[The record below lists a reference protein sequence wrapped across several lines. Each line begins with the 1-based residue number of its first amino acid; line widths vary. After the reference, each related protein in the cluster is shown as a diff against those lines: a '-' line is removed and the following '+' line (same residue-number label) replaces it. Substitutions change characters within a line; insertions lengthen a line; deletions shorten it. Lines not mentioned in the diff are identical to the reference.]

1 MNDPQATT
9 CGTGCGC
16 GQAATTALASTM
28 PAQPP
33 LATVARIN
41 GVALNAPGES
51 LPEEELRERAWAEL
65 LRQEA
70 VRQGLLP
77 AAAAGE
83 LPTLSA
89 QDHERIAALVEAAV
103 PLQVPTE
110 DEARRYYEGHLTRF
124 VTGARARLRHIL
136 FAVTPGVDVSR
147 LATRAEQALLE
158 LSHQAVAPA
167 RFAELARELSNC
179 PSGAEGGELG
189 WVTPQDIAPELAAE
203 LFHQPT
209 GDQPLGLRPRL
220 VHSRF
225 GLHVLEVLERE
236 PGRQAPFEEVRDRI
250 GAVLAQQ
257 SRARAMH
264 QYIRVLAGQA
274 KIEGL
279 DLDAAASPLMQ

>member
-1 MNDPQATT
+1 MNDLQPTS

-16 GQAATTALASTM
+16 GAAGAAAPSSPTAIDI
-28 PAQPP
+28 
-33 LATVARIN
+33 ARIN
-41 GVALNAPGES
+41 GIPLNAPGES
-51 LPEEELRERAWAEL
+51 LPLEELRERAWAEL

-77 AAAAGE
+77 ASAAGVM
-83 LPTLSA
+83 PTLSA
-89 QDHERIAALVEAAV
+89 QDHERIAAMVEDTM
-103 PLQVPTE
+103 PLQTPTE
-110 DEARRYYEGHLTRF
+110 EEARRYYEGHLTRF

-136 FAVTPGVDVSR
+136 FAVTPGIDVSA
-147 LATRAEQALLE
+147 LATRAEKALLE
-158 LSHQAVAPA
+158 LSHKAAAPG

-209 GDQPLGLRPRL
+209 GEQPLGLRPRL

-236 PGRQAPFEEVRDRI
+236 AGRQSPFEDVRDRI
-250 GAVLAQQ
+250 TAVLAQQ

-274 KIEGL
+274 RVEGI

>member
-1 MNDPQATT
+1 MNNQQASS

-16 GQAATTALASTM
+16 GGASVAAEAIEI
-28 PAQPP
+28 
-33 LATVARIN
+33 ARIN
-41 GVALNAPGES
+41 GVPLHAPGES
-51 LPEEELRERAWAEL
+51 LPLEELRERAWSEL
-65 LRQEA
+65 LRQQA

-77 AAAAGE
+77 ASDTATLAA
-83 LPTLSA
+83 LSA
-89 QDHERIAALVEAAV
+89 QDHERIAAMVEEAV
-103 PLQVPTE
+103 PLHTPTE
-110 DEARRYYEGHLTRF
+110 EEARRYYDGHLTRF

-136 FAVTPGVDVSR
+136 FAVTPGVDVSA
-147 LATRAEQALLE
+147 LAARAEKALLE
-158 LSHQAVAPA
+158 LSHNAVAPG

-189 WVTPQDIAPELAAE
+189 WVTPQDIAPELASE

-209 GDQPLGLRPRL
+209 GEQPTGLRPRL

-236 PGRQAPFEEVRDRI
+236 PGRQSAFEDVRDRI
-250 GAVLAQQ
+250 TAVLAQQ

-274 KIEGL
+274 QVEGI

>member
-1 MNDPQATT
+1 MNDPHATS

-16 GQAATTALASTM
+16 GAAAAATPSLPETAA
-28 PAQPP
+28 
-33 LATVARIN
+33 VARIN
-41 GVALNAPGES
+41 GVALNAPGEA
-51 LPEEELRERAWAEL
+51 LPLDELRERAWSEL
-65 LRQEA
+65 LRQQA

-77 AAAAGE
+77 ATEAHA
-83 LPTLSA
+83 LPALSA
-89 QDHERIAALVEAAV
+89 QDHERIAAMVEEAV
-103 PLQVPTE
+103 PLRTPTE
-110 DEARRYYEGHLTRF
+110 EEALRYYEGHLTRF

-136 FAVTPGVDVSR
+136 FAVTPGVDVPA
-147 LATRAEQALLE
+147 LAARAEKALLE
-158 LSHQAVAPA
+158 LSHHGVAPG

-189 WVTPQDIAPELAAE
+189 WVTPQEIAPELASE
-203 LFHQPT
+203 LFHQAT
-209 GDQPLGLRPRL
+209 GEQPLGLRPRL

-236 PGRQAPFEEVRDRI
+236 AGRLPAFEEVRDRI
-250 GAVLAQQ
+250 AAVLAQQ

-274 KIEGL
+274 QVQGI

>member
-1 MNDPQATT
+1 MNDLTT
-9 CGTGCGC
+9 TSCGTGCGC
-16 GQAATTALASTM
+16 GGASTAAA
-28 PAQPP
+28 PAAPEA
-33 LATVARIN
+33 LEIARIN

-51 LPEEELRERAWAEL
+51 LPLEELRERAWSEL

-77 AAAAGE
+77 ASDAQAMPA
-83 LPTLSA
+83 LSA
-89 QDHERIAALVEAAV
+89 QDHERIAAMVEDAV
-103 PLQVPTE
+103 PLRMPTE
-110 DEARRYYEGHLTRF
+110 EEARRYYDGHLTRF

-136 FAVTPGVDVSR
+136 FAVTPGIDVSA
-147 LATRAEQALLE
+147 LAARAEKVLLE
-158 LSHQAVAPA
+158 LSHKAVVPG

-179 PSGAEGGELG
+179 PSGAEDGELG
-189 WVTPQDIAPELAAE
+189 WVTPQDIAPELATE

-209 GDQPLGLRPRL
+209 GEQPMGLRPRL

-236 PGRQAPFEEVRDRI
+236 PGRQSPFEEVSDRI
-250 GAVLAQQ
+250 AAVLAQQ

-274 KIEGL
+274 KVEGI

>member
-1 MNDPQATT
+1 MKNLQSTS

-16 GQAATTALASTM
+16 GAAEAAA
-28 PAQPP
+28 PAAP
-33 LATVARIN
+33 AAIEIARIN

-51 LPEEELRERAWAEL
+51 LPLEELRERAWAEL

-77 AAAAGE
+77 ASDAGGM
-83 LPTLSA
+83 PALSA
-89 QDHERIAALVEAAV
+89 QDHERIAAMVEDAV
-103 PLQVPTE
+103 PLRTPTE
-110 DEARRYYEGHLTRF
+110 EEARRYYEGHLTRF

-136 FAVTPGVDVSR
+136 FAVTPGIDVSA
-147 LATRAEQALLE
+147 LAARAEKVLLE
-158 LSHQAVAPA
+158 LSHKAVAPG

-189 WVTPQDIAPELAAE
+189 WVTPQDIAPELATE

-209 GDQPLGLRPRL
+209 GEQPLGLRPRL

-236 PGRQAPFEEVRDRI
+236 AGRQSSFENVRDRI
-250 GAVLAQQ
+250 TAVLAQQ

-274 KIEGL
+274 QVEGI